1 VDRHMLDLELKLGQS
16 VKSRH
21 AIVYTLLPLLTL
33 SYHKEQSSARECSVS
48 QDLLHGILSPSL
60 RGQSTV
66 LQLLNVN

>member
-1 VDRHMLDLELKLGQS
+1 MLDLELKLGQS